1 MRNASGPR
9 TSEGWWARAGSVVL
23 APLVLAACAAAAP
36 SVQPAASGQAAS
48 SVLPAA
54 SSSISLPSGQ
64 ITIFAAASLGG
75 VLEDLAER
83 WLTTHPAVELV
94 TTLGASNV
102 LATQIAEG
110 AHADVFLS
118 ADRQRPA
125 ELVEAGLARGEPV
138 VFASNRLIIV
148 AAPDNDRVTQAADIA
163 QPGVRLVAVGPGV
176 PITRYA
182 DEVVARLA
190 STASDPAA
198 FQGSVAANVVSR
210 EDNVRAAL
218 AKVEL
223 GEGDAAIVYATDA
236 RASDRVRVI
245 PLPEGVDVTAEY
257 AAVQIG
263 DGAAAE
269 FIDWLQGPEAA
280 QTLAAAGFEPA
291 PE

>member
-1 MRNASGPR
+1 VRNGRGPR
-9 TSEGWWARAGSVVL
+9 TSEGWWARAGSVLL
-23 APLVLAACAAAAP
+23 APLVLAACAAAVP

-64 ITIFAAASLGG
+64 VTVFAAASLGG
-75 VLEDLAER
+75 VLEDLAGR
-83 WLTTHPAVELV
+83 WLTSHPGVELI

-110 AHADVFLS
+110 AKADVFLS
-118 ADRQRPA
+118 ADRQLPA

-138 VFASNRLIIV
+138 VFASNRLAIV
-148 AAPDNDRVTQAADIA
+148 AAPDSDRVIQALDIA
-163 QPGVRLVAVGPGV
+163 QTGVRLVAVGPGV

-190 STASDPAA
+190 TTADDPVA
-198 FQGSVAANVVSR
+198 FQESVAANVVSR

-245 PLPEGVDVTAEY
+245 PLPEIVDVTAEY

-263 DGAAAE
+263 DGTAAE
-269 FIDWLQGPEAA
+269 FIVWLGGPEAA
-280 QTLAAAGFEPA
+280 DILATAGFEPA
-291 PE
+291 TE